1 MITLELTETIERPIE
16 EVWAFTHDLS
26 KSALWQTT
34 LVELEQ
40 LDDAPFGVGTRI
52 SETRRFLGLKIDTVW
67 ECTALDPLRLSSIKS
82 LSGPVRW
89 GGSYVLEPVEQGTRF
104 TLLIEGEMT
113 AFFRVTEP
121 VLRRMTRRE
130 MEASMGHLKDI
141 LESGLASL
149 AAAEAAAATS

>member
-1 MITLELTETIERPIE
+1 MITLELVDTIERPIE

-34 LVELEQ
+34 LVETRQ
-40 LDDAPFGVGTRI
+40 LDDEPFGVGTRI
-52 SETRRFLGLKIDTVW
+52 SETRRFLRLKIDTVW
-67 ECTALDPLRLSSIKS
+67 ECTALEPPRLSSIRS

-89 GGSYVLEPVEQGTRF
+89 GGSYILEPVDQGTRF
-104 TLLIEGEMT
+104 TILIEGEMSS
-113 AFFRVTEP
+113 FFRVTEP
-121 VLRRMTRRE
+121 VLRRMTARE

-149 AAAEAAAATS
+149 KPAGASAATG